1 MTELG
6 RRLLGTLQRRAS
18 TPDPKPADTS
28 VPSEPMDVAI
38 RLPGSLPP
46 AAGDDLEDRLYRDL
60 STLVAEFGLDRKPV
74 ITVETAGPDAAA
86 ATVSIDQRPV
96 AHLRPDHLP
105 PENAAESLRNE
116 VMSRVL
122 RRLPLL
128 AGPRVGPHSTSAYLM
143 LCGCRVP
150 DGTARDAFDVED
162 AERLID
168 DRSDEHIVVEV
179 AAPTMRPRD
188 GAEARVMVEL
198 REAEFREAGVVF
210 PDVRVVLTDERPGS
224 VRLRLNDVA
233 LPMRRLGE
241 GASWTDVVRHL
252 GTELWARRHWSVR
265 MRHVAHLMDQDLMY
279 VLPDLVAVAE
289 ANYSRAQITACMREL
304 VRGGRRMRNVPRILW
319 LMLEAGGSPAES
331 DILRLSESPLLPKAR
346 RRPSAWADPMV
357 QAIRVRKLASEEE
370 WRLGNYR
377 APQHAVRLDP
387 DIEEGLLD
395 GDEAE
400 ALARA
405 EWAAVRAFATDPT
418 AECVV
423 TRTVGALG
431 AVRAAL
437 QAVEKVPR
445 VISSHELPPDADVIA
460 FPVLSDPEEKP

>member
-1 MTELG
+1 VTE
-6 RRLLGTLQRRAS
+6 RRLRDTLQQRAI

-46 AAGDDLEDRLYRDL
+46 AAGDDLEDSLHRDL

-74 ITVETAGPDAAA
+74 ITVETAGPDAAE
-86 ATVSIDQRPV
+86 ATVSIDRRPV
-96 AHLRPDHLP
+96 AHLRPEHLR
-105 PENAAESLRNE
+105 PENAAESLRKE

-128 AGPRVGPHSTSAYLM
+128 AGPRVGPQSTSAYLM
-143 LCGCRVP
+143 LFGCRVP

-179 AAPTMRPRD
+179 APPTMRPHD
-188 GAEARVMVEL
+188 GAEARAMVEL
-198 REAEFREAGVVF
+198 REAEYRESGVVY
-210 PDVRVVLTDERPGS
+210 PDVRVILTDERPGS

-233 LPMRRLGE
+233 LPMRRLHEDAG
-241 GASWTDVVRHL
+241 WTDVVDHL
-252 GTELWARRHWSVR
+252 RAELVGRRHWFVR
-265 MRHVAHLMDQDLMY
+265 MRHLAHYLADDLVY

-289 ANYSRAQITACMREL
+289 ANYSHAQITACVREL
-304 VRGGRRMRNVPRILW
+304 VRGGRRMRNIPRILW

-331 DILRLSESPLLPKAR
+331 DILRLSESPLLPKVR
-346 RRPSAWADPMV
+346 RRPSAWGDPLV
-357 QAIRVRKLASEEE
+357 QAVRVRKLAAEEE

-377 APQHAVRLDP
+377 PPWHGVRLHP
-387 DIEEGLLD
+387 DIEEGLLN

-400 ALARA
+400 TLARA

-445 VISSHELPPDADVIA
+445 VISSHELPPDADVSA
-460 FPVLSDPEEKP
+460 FPVLRDPEQKK